1 MDISSKEVCEDILNL
16 LKKFKASL
24 AEIAETH
31 GLSPMQL
38 AALHSIEGG
47 HVTMGKLAQS
57 MHCDASNATG
67 IIDRLTALGLVV
79 RQEDPTD
86 RRVKLL
92 QLTPKGR
99 RVIDGLLELM
109 PGRLGCDR
117 LDAAERNCLHQA
129 ITKLV

>member
-1 MDISSKEVCEDILNL
+1 MDISAKEVCEDILNL

-31 GLSPMQL
+31 GLTTMQL

-47 HVTMGKLAQS
+47 YTTMGKLAQS

-79 RQEDPTD
+79 RQEDPSD

-92 QLTPKGR
+92 QLTDKGR
-99 RVIDGLLELM
+99 RVIDGVLELM
-109 PGRLGCDR
+109 PSRLGCDQ
-117 LDAAERNCLHQA
+117 LKPEERGCLHQA
-129 ITKLV
+129 IRKLT